1 MNYAKIHPK
10 HTLKES
16 IRQIFQICV
25 GNLLDSVKTE
35 GGFFMEFQTLI
46 ENRRSVRKYSS
57 HTNVTKE
64 QIQQLVQAALEAP
77 SWKNTET
84 GRYYCVLSED
94 MSQKLRKECLCY
106 ANNDIKTEHAALIVT
121 TFVHNRAGFQTD
133 GTPDNEI
140 GNGWGCYDLGLQNEN
155 LILKA
160 TELGLSTLIMGLRDG
175 NKIREMLS
183 IPESETIVSVIAV
196 GKADEEPRRPRRREL
211 EDVLKFF

>member
-1 MNYAKIHPK
+1 
-10 HTLKES
+10 
-16 IRQIFQICV
+16 
-25 GNLLDSVKTE
+25 
-35 GGFFMEFQTLI
+35 MEFQTLI
-46 ENRRSVRKYSS
+46 ENRRSVRKYSPNTDIS
-57 HTNVTKE
+57 KE
-64 QIQQLVQAALEAP
+64 QIQQLIKAALEAP

-94 MSQKLRKECLCY
+94 MKQKLRKECLCY

-121 TFVHNRAGFQTD
+121 SFVHNRAGFQKD

-160 TELGLSTLIMGLRDG
+160 AELGLSTLIMGLRNAD
-175 NKIREMLS
+175 KIREMLS
-183 IPESETIVSVIAV
+183 IPESETIVAVIAV
-196 GKADEEPRRPRRREL
+196 GTADEEPSRPKRREL

>member
-1 MNYAKIHPK
+1 
-10 HTLKES
+10 
-16 IRQIFQICV
+16 
-25 GNLLDSVKTE
+25 
-35 GGFFMEFQTLI
+35 MEFQILI
-46 ENRRSVRKYSS
+46 ENRRSVRKYSPNTDIS
-57 HTNVTKE
+57 KE
-64 QIQQLVQAALEAP
+64 QIQQLIKAALEAP

-94 MSQKLRKECLCY
+94 MKQKLRKECLCY

-121 TFVHNRAGFQTD
+121 TFVHNRAGFQKD

-160 TELGLSTLIMGLRDG
+160 AELGLSTLIMGLRNAD
-175 NKIREMLS
+175 KIREMLS
-183 IPESETIVSVIAV
+183 IPESETIVAVIAV
-196 GKADEEPRRPRRREL
+196 GTADEEPSRPKRREL

>member
-1 MNYAKIHPK
+1 
-10 HTLKES
+10 
-16 IRQIFQICV
+16 
-25 GNLLDSVKTE
+25 
-35 GGFFMEFQTLI
+35 MEFQTLI
-46 ENRRSVRKYSS
+46 ENRRSVRKYSPNTDIS
-57 HTNVTKE
+57 KE
-64 QIQQLVQAALEAP
+64 QIQQLIKAALEAP

-94 MSQKLRKECLCY
+94 MKQKLRKECLCY

-121 TFVHNRAGFQTD
+121 TFVHNRAGYQKD

-160 TELGLSTLIMGLRDG
+160 AELGLSTLIMGLRNAD
-175 NKIREMLS
+175 KIREMLS
-183 IPESETIVSVIAV
+183 IPESETIVAVIAV
-196 GKADEEPRRPRRREL
+196 GTADEEPSRPKRREL

>member
-1 MNYAKIHPK
+1 MNYAKIQPK

-16 IRQIFQICV
+16 IRQIFQICL

-175 NKIREMLS
+175 DKIREMLS

-196 GKADEEPRRPRRREL
+196 GKADEEPSRPRRREL

>member
-1 MNYAKIHPK
+1 MNYAKIQPK

-133 GTPDNEI
+133 GTSDNEI

-175 NKIREMLS
+175 DKIREMLS
-183 IPESETIVSVIAV
+183 IPENETIVSVIAV
-196 GKADEEPRRPRRREL
+196 GKADEEPSRPRRREL
-211 EDVLKFF
+211 EDVLKFY

>member
-1 MNYAKIHPK
+1 
-10 HTLKES
+10 
-16 IRQIFQICV
+16 
-25 GNLLDSVKTE
+25 
-35 GGFFMEFQTLI
+35 MEFQTLI

-84 GRYYCVLSED
+84 GRYYCVLSAD
-94 MSQKLRKECLCY
+94 MSH
-106 ANNDIKTEHAALIVT
+106 ANNDVKTEHAALIVT

-175 NKIREMLS
+175 DKIREMLS

-196 GKADEEPRRPRRREL
+196 GKADEEPSRPRRREL

>member
-1 MNYAKIHPK
+1 
-10 HTLKES
+10 
-16 IRQIFQICV
+16 
-25 GNLLDSVKTE
+25 
-35 GGFFMEFQTLI
+35 MEFQTLI
-46 ENRRSVRKYSS
+46 ENRRSVRKYSPNTDIS
-57 HTNVTKE
+57 KE
-64 QIQQLVQAALEAP
+64 QIQQLIKAALEAP

-94 MSQKLRKECLCY
+94 MKQKPRKECLCY

-121 TFVHNRAGFQTD
+121 TFVHNRAGFQKD

-160 TELGLSTLIMGLRDG
+160 AELGLSTLIMGLRNAD
-175 NKIREMLS
+175 KIREMLS
-183 IPESETIVSVIAV
+183 IPESETIVAVIAV
-196 GKADEEPRRPRRREL
+196 GTADEEPSRPKRREL

>member
-1 MNYAKIHPK
+1 
-10 HTLKES
+10 
-16 IRQIFQICV
+16 
-25 GNLLDSVKTE
+25 
-35 GGFFMEFQTLI
+35 MEFQTLI

-64 QIQQLVQAALEAP
+64 QIQQLVQVALEAP

-106 ANNDIKTEHAALIVT
+106 ANNDVKTEHAALIVT

-140 GNGWGCYDLGLQNEN
+140 GNGLQNEN

-175 NKIREMLS
+175 DKIREMLS

-196 GKADEEPRRPRRREL
+196 GKADEEPSRPRRREL

>member
-1 MNYAKIHPK
+1 
-10 HTLKES
+10 
-16 IRQIFQICV
+16 
-25 GNLLDSVKTE
+25 
-35 GGFFMEFQTLI
+35 MEFQTLI

-84 GRYYCVLSED
+84 GRYYCVLSKD

-106 ANNDIKTEHAALIVT
+106 ANNDNKTEHAALIVT

-133 GTPDNEI
+133 GTP
-140 GNGWGCYDLGLQNEN
+140 
-155 LILKA
+155 
-160 TELGLSTLIMGLRDG
+160 
-175 NKIREMLS
+175 LS

-196 GKADEEPRRPRRREL
+196 GKADEEPGRPRRREL

>member
-1 MNYAKIHPK
+1 MNYAKIQPK

-16 IRQIFQICV
+16 TRQIFQICL
-25 GNLLDSVKTE
+25 GSLLDSVKIE

-106 ANNDIKTEHAALIVT
+106 ANNDVKTEHAALIVT

-175 NKIREMLS
+175 DKIREMLS

-196 GKADEEPRRPRRREL
+196 GKADEEPSRPRRREL

>member
-1 MNYAKIHPK
+1 
-10 HTLKES
+10 
-16 IRQIFQICV
+16 
-25 GNLLDSVKTE
+25 
-35 GGFFMEFQTLI
+35 MEFQTLI
-46 ENRRSVRKYSS
+46 ENRRSVRKYSPNTDIS
-57 HTNVTKE
+57 KE
-64 QIQQLVQAALEAP
+64 QIQQLIKAALEAP

-94 MSQKLRKECLCY
+94 MKQKLRKECLCF

-121 TFVHNRAGFQTD
+121 TFVHNRAGFQKD

-160 TELGLSTLIMGLRDG
+160 AELGLSTLIMGLRNA

-183 IPESETIVSVIAV
+183 IPEAETIVAVIAV
-196 GKADEEPRRPRRREL
+196 GKADEEPSRPKRREL

>member
-1 MNYAKIHPK
+1 MNYAKIQPK

-16 IRQIFQICV
+16 IRQIFQICL

-106 ANNDIKTEHAALIVT
+106 ANNDNKTEHAALIVT

-175 NKIREMLS
+175 DKIREMLS

-196 GKADEEPRRPRRREL
+196 GKADEEPSRPRRREL

>member
-1 MNYAKIHPK
+1 
-10 HTLKES
+10 
-16 IRQIFQICV
+16 
-25 GNLLDSVKTE
+25 
-35 GGFFMEFQTLI
+35 MEFQTLI
-46 ENRRSVRKYSS
+46 ENRRSVRKYSPNTDIS
-57 HTNVTKE
+57 KE
-64 QIQQLVQAALEAP
+64 QIQQLIKAALEAP

-94 MSQKLRKECLCY
+94 MKQKLRKECLCY

-121 TFVHNRAGFQTD
+121 TFVHNRAGFQKD

-160 TELGLSTLIMGLRDG
+160 AELGLSTLIMGLR
-175 NKIREMLS
+175 NAEKIREMLS
-183 IPESETIVSVIAV
+183 IPESETIVAVIAV
-196 GKADEEPRRPRRREL
+196 GTADEEPSRPKRREL